1 MSTIF
6 GVWRVERALQEKVG
20 PRAQQLMHKKTK
32 FLAGLTPHQVAQV
45 PNGDRI
51 VLAEL
56 DRIALQAS
64 RGSA

>member
-1 MSTIF
+1 MQ
-6 GVWRVERALQEKVG
+6 REVG

-32 FLAGLTPHQVAQV
+32 FLTGLTPHQVARV

-56 DRIALQAS
+56 DRIVLAGFKGQRS
-64 RGSA
+64 RK